1 MEVLLLGVRGMLAA
15 TRDIPVEGLMQG
27 NAMQSITFMAAFVV
41 VILSSLGFIL
51 MGKDRSDADNR
62 YFAAHDA
69 LTGLVNR
76 RSLIMALERDVA
88 RAVRLREP
96 YAVMLVDID
105 HFKFVNDSHG
115 HLAGDSVLRHVADLL
130 RTRLRAQD
138 PVGRYGGEEFMVLL
152 PHTPL
157 GGALELAETLRRAVE
172 RLPCVGGGKEIPAT
186 VSIGVCG
193 GPLQP
198 ADGWDRLVQGGRRG
212 AVCSQ
217 ARRAQPGGVH
227 GAGGTAPRARTGGGL
242 IGRRADRRRRA
253 AGVGVSCAFCAPIE
267 VPP

>member
-1 MEVLLLGVRGMLAA
+1 
-15 TRDIPVEGLMQG
+15 
-27 NAMQSITFMAAFVV
+27 
-41 VILSSLGFIL
+41 
-51 MGKDRSDADNR
+51 MG
-62 YFAAHDA
+62 
-69 LTGLVNR
+69 R

-105 HFKFVNDSHG
+105 HFKSVNDSHG

-138 PVGRYGGEEFMVLL
+138 LVGRYGGEEFMVLL

-172 RLPCVGGGKEIPAT
+172 RLPCVGGGKEIPVT

-198 ADGWDRLVQGGRRG
+198 ADGWDGLVQGADEALYAAKLAGRNRVEST
-212 AVCSQ
+212 AL
-217 ARRAQPGGVH
+217 A
-227 GAGGTAPRARTGGGL
+227 APRP
-242 IGRRADRRRRA
+242 
-253 AGVGVSCAFCAPIE
+253 AP
-267 VPP
+267 VPAVD

>member
-1 MEVLLLGVRGMLAA
+1 
-15 TRDIPVEGLMQG
+15 MQG

-138 PVGRYGGEEFMVLL
+138 LVGRYGGKNSWSCCRTPRSAGPWSL
-152 PHTPL
+152 P
-157 GGALELAETLRRAVE
+157 RRCAAPWSACPVW
-172 RLPCVGGGKEIPAT
+172 A
-186 VSIGVCG
+186 
-193 GPLQP
+193 
-198 ADGWDRLVQGGRRG
+198 A
-212 AVCSQ
+212 
-217 ARRAQPGGVH
+217 ARRY
-227 GAGGTAPRARTGGGL
+227 R
-242 IGRRADRRRRA
+242 
-253 AGVGVSCAFCAPIE
+253 
-267 VPP
+267 